1 MPKNIFVTHEK
12 YFLDIK
18 KMFVTTTIYKNMNQ
32 YQLSNSFNYLNRK
45 IHEYF
50 HKLFMFN

>member
-1 MPKNIFVTHEK
+1 
-12 YFLDIK
+12 
-18 KMFVTTTIYKNMNQ
+18 MNQ

-50 HKLFMFN
+50 INGLCLIKLMSFDEMPQCKKRHFRKKITRI

>member
-1 MPKNIFVTHEK
+1 
-12 YFLDIK
+12 
-18 KMFVTTTIYKNMNQ
+18 MNQ

-50 HKLFMFN
+50 INGLCLIKLMSFDEMPQWKKDTSERKL